1 MGFSI
6 WQLLI
11 ILAIVMLLFG
21 TKKLAN
27 IGGDLGGAIRNFKK
41 SMRTGEEEETKPE
54 GAGAEAPKVA
64 QQDAQGRVIDGQ
76 VTKEHDKT

>member
-27 IGGDLGGAIRNFKK
+27 IGGDIGGAIRNFKK
-41 SMRTGEEEETKPE
+41 SMKDGEDEGEKPAAPET
-54 GAGAEAPKVA
+54 PKVV
-64 QQDAQGRVIDGQ
+64 QHDAQGRVIEGEA
-76 VTKEHDKT
+76 TKENTKQ

>member
-6 WQLLI
+6 WQLLV

-41 SMRTGEEEETKPE
+41 SMKDGEGE
-54 GAGAEAPKVA
+54 GAEKPAEESAKVT
-64 QQDAQGRVIDGQ
+64 QQDAQGRVIEGQ
-76 VTKEHDKT
+76 ATKEQNKS